1 MSIIKPLIVNKLK
14 NAVLFM
20 SDFSSNKFRRV
31 QDRCKAC
38 LELLGR
44 YPDSDVPEKFEMISD
59 LYSYLGNAT
68 MQLGNLDL
76 ALEYHQMDLTIG
88 DQLLVSFIQ
97 LHISWILYHACIFNY
112 VFTLAKAFFVFL
124 RDKRNI
130 RYRALGNTGRVLMMK
145 GKYNRALDM

>member
-1 MSIIKPLIVNKLK
+1 MQLTKVIRMQINVNVNNKTINCKQIKK
-14 NAVLFM
+14 NTVFFM

-88 DQLLVSFIQ
+88 DQL
-97 LHISWILYHACIFNY
+97 
-112 VFTLAKAFFVFL
+112 
-124 RDKRNI
+124 
-130 RYRALGNTGRVLMMK
+130 
-145 GKYNRALDM
+145 

>member
-1 MSIIKPLIVNKLK
+1 MSIIKPLIVNKFK

-38 LELLGR
+38 LGLLGR

-88 DQLLVSFIQ
+88 DQLLVSFI
-97 LHISWILYHACIFNY
+97 
-112 VFTLAKAFFVFL
+112 
-124 RDKRNI
+124 
-130 RYRALGNTGRVLMMK
+130 
-145 GKYNRALDM
+145 

>member
-44 YPDSDVPEKFEMISD
+44 YSDSDVPEKFEMISD

-88 DQLLVSFIQ
+88 DQLLVSFI
-97 LHISWILYHACIFNY
+97 
-112 VFTLAKAFFVFL
+112 
-124 RDKRNI
+124 
-130 RYRALGNTGRVLMMK
+130 
-145 GKYNRALDM
+145 

>member
-1 MSIIKPLIVNKLK
+1 
-14 NAVLFM
+14 M

-44 YPDSDVPEKFEMISD
+44 YSDSDVPEKFEMISD

-88 DQLLVSFIQ
+88 DQLLVSFI
-97 LHISWILYHACIFNY
+97 
-112 VFTLAKAFFVFL
+112 
-124 RDKRNI
+124 
-130 RYRALGNTGRVLMMK
+130 
-145 GKYNRALDM
+145 